1 MWSDLRRRNAFL
13 APLGRRS
20 VAARTRTGI
29 PWLPPVDR
37 LKLPVASLK
46 SPYTGPVGTGVRLI
60 FTQDARCIHLVLL
73 GGFAFS
79 HQRGNKVSSTVFHFR
94 LNDHQIAA
102 AQKRAGELSIG
113 RYAARLVLEDQRWS
127 RINER
132 KAIARTIR
140 AIHLAV
146 ARGLPT
152 SEVEAVDALLE
163 EALALLESQHPK
175 TSSEDVL

>member
-1 MWSDLRRRNAFL
+1 M
-13 APLGRRS
+13 
-20 VAARTRTGI
+20 
-29 PWLPPVDR
+29 
-37 LKLPVASLK
+37 
-46 SPYTGPVGTGVRLI
+46 
-60 FTQDARCIHLVLL
+60 
-73 GGFAFS
+73 
-79 HQRGNKVSSTVFHFR
+79 SSTVFHFR
-94 LNDHQIAA
+94 LNDQQIAA

-175 TSSEDVL
+175 KLSEDVL